1 MNQYVIAYDI
11 ADKKRLV
18 RMHRYLQHHATR
30 YPAKH
35 LSVLRFGIA
44 KDGLHIRSLA
54 FIESKR
60 RFSVLLP
67 PPFAREK
74 VAHWRK
80 AVS

>member
-11 ADKKRLV
+11 ADKKTCQDASLS
-18 RMHRYLQHHATR
+18 ATSCNS

>member
-44 KDGLHIRSLA
+44 KDGLHILN
-54 FIESKR
+54 
-60 RFSVLLP
+60 
-67 PPFAREK
+67 
-74 VAHWRK
+74 
-80 AVS
+80 